1 MYPLGLGVVSWWWL
15 AILAT
20 AVFWAVLV
28 PGMPTRTHR
37 ISMALAPAAMVVFGL
52 GSYYAKHMDAAAVL
66 AMYSFAVVAFPVGM
80 VGHRRKFAQRLMEA
94 KERGESED
102 NTWPPAMMAQVFV
115 SLVVFGTA
123 AIWTTR

>member
-1 MYPLGLGVVSWWWL
+1 PPKDDKQLFKDYGDFLGSVSTWSGF
-15 AILAT
+15 
-20 AVFWAVLV
+20 V
-28 PGMPTRTHR
+28 
-37 ISMALAPAAMVVFGL
+37 AAGLMVVFGL

>member
-1 MYPLGLGVVSWWWL
+1 MYPLGLGAVSWWWL

-37 ISMALAPAAMVVFGL
+37 ISMALAPAVMAVFGL

-94 KERGESED
+94 KQRGESEE

-115 SLVVFGTA
+115 SCVVFGTA